1 MPAWE
6 GKPPIDDKPG
16 KISMLK
22 PGTYKA
28 VIADV
33 EPTTDRFTNAEQVC
47 LTYEVEGE
55 GTIRQ
60 WVTAEI
66 EPDSKGSW
74 IFWKVMGALD
84 HPSVEY
90 WEEEPD
96 ERDRREW
103 NPLQDFRDCS
113 DAGRTLIL
121 KVVNYEKK
129 DGGGTGTRVDSKGF
143 ASPRRNPAQA
153 KHTGPEKAT
162 VEPEYFISKDEV
174 PF

>member
-16 KISMLK
+16 GKIKMLK
-22 PGTYKA
+22 PGTYEA

-47 LTYEVEGE
+47 ITYEVEGE

-66 EPDSKGSW
+66 EPDSKGRW
-74 IFWKVMGALD
+74 VFFKIMGASD
-84 HPSVEY
+84 FPSEEY
-90 WEEEPD
+90 WKAA
-96 ERDRREW
+96 ERESREW
-103 NPLQDFRDCS
+103 NPLQDLRDCS
-113 DAGRTLIL
+113 DTERTLIL
-121 KVVNYEKK
+121 TVESYEKK

-162 VEPEYFISKDEV
+162 VEPEDFISKDEV